1 MLLHCLKFFSVYSL
15 PQCRAR
21 QNKIWPQPSS
31 LASCTPVIVKYLR
44 FPGKLC
50 YLMYC
55 AFAILFSQ
63 FLIFST
69 CYQKKH
75 YFIFFLA
82 LTIFL
87 VLSCISLTIVFIF
100 LSTVPIKL
108 KLLISKKQISFTFPF
123 LASSIRPSIYEECTN
138 CWKQERF
145 ASIVREKQRGEGLL
159 ENSVAIN
166 IHDDKTMLKPIIV
179 NLSLIT
185 FWGPVTNLEN

>member
-1 MLLHCLKFFSVYSL
+1 MYSGYSEVSEVSWQAMLFNVLCLCNIILTVPHLF
-15 PQCRAR
+15 
-21 QNKIWPQPSS
+21 
-31 LASCTPVIVKYLR
+31 YL
-44 FPGKLC
+44 L
-50 YLMYC
+50 
-55 AFAILFSQ
+55 S
-63 FLIFST
+63 
-69 CYQKKH
+69 KKH

-87 VLSCISLTIVFIF
+87 VLSCISLTNVFIF